1 MTRTH
6 YEIFGVQ
13 RTASREE
20 IRAAYLALVKQH
32 HPDVVGGRAPGTPD
46 TIALLNRC
54 YAVLRDPRKRAQY
67 DAQLLRESNDR
78 QLTPYVR
85 RDLVVQHAHGSQR
98 QWRIPLA
105 IAAIA
110 ALAIVAQLA
119 RATMGESGYA
129 AGGFLSWG
137 REGSDMKLERP
148 LRAADIANQAQ
159 LATTVSTDIA
169 IGVSKHCFDAAR
181 DADDVASAKLCII
194 FDDAFLYWRQ
204 NANDY
209 DAMPLYFR
217 DEITRMRHLDALGGA
232 GDDTDR
238 VLAQLRD
245 LTFRA
250 LLAQLRHDS
259 VSATAVP
266 TPTTSGERGTHRG
279 SEEGTESQNE
289 TIGQENSKQPV
300 FN

>member
-20 IRAAYLALVKQH
+20 IRAAYLLLVKQH
-32 HPDVVGGRAPGTPD
+32 HPDVVGRKAGGTPD

-67 DAQLLRESNDR
+67 DTQLIRDSDGR
-78 QLTPYVR
+78 QLTPYMR
-85 RDLVVQHAHGSQR
+85 RDIIVHRPPTAKRH
-98 QWRIPLA
+98 WRIPLVV
-105 IAAIA
+105 AAIT

-119 RATMGESGYA
+119 HATIADGGLA
-129 AGGFLSWG
+129 AGDVLSWG
-137 REGSDMKLERP
+137 RPVSDVNLERP
-148 LRAADIANQAQ
+148 LRRADIANEAE
-159 LATTVSTDIA
+159 LATTVSADIA
-169 IGVSKHCFDAAR
+169 IGVSKHCFDTAR
-181 DADDVASAKLCII
+181 DRDDVTSAKLCII

-209 DAMPLYFR
+209 DSMPLYFR

-232 GDDTDR
+232 GDDNER

-250 LLAQLRHDS
+250 LLAQLRYDG
-259 VSATAVP
+259 VLAPAVTITASA
-266 TPTTSGERGTHRG
+266 SDRG
-279 SEEGTESQNE
+279 SSGPGVNTKSQNE
-289 TIGQENSKQPV
+289 TASQENSAGPV
-300 FN
+300 SN

>member
-6 YEIFGVQ
+6 YEIFGVE

-20 IRAAYLALVKQH
+20 IRAAYLSLVKQH
-32 HPDVVGGRAPGTPD
+32 HPDVIGAKAGGTPD

-67 DAQLLRESNDR
+67 DTQLVRDSDSR
-78 QLTPYVR
+78 QLAPYVR
-85 RDLVVQHAHGSQR
+85 RDLVVHRAPVPQR
-98 QWRIPLA
+98 HWRIPLA

-119 RATMGESGYA
+119 HATIADGGGFA
-129 AGGFLSWG
+129 AGDFLSWG
-137 REGSDMKLERP
+137 RPVSDVQLERP
-148 LRAADIANQAQ
+148 LRAADIANEAQ
-159 LATTVSTDIA
+159 LATTVSADIA
-169 IGVSKHCFDAAR
+169 IGVSKHCFDTAR
-181 DADDVASAKLCII
+181 ETDDVTSAKLCII

-209 DAMPLYFR
+209 DSMPLYFR

-232 GDDTDR
+232 DENSDR
-238 VLAQLRD
+238 LLAQLRD
-245 LTFRA
+245 VTFRA

-259 VSATAVP
+259 VLAPVAVKAS
-266 TPTTSGERGTHRG
+266 TSDRASLARDVNAK
-279 SEEGTESQNE
+279 SRNE
-289 TIGQENSKQPV
+289 TKPYENSV
-300 FN
+300 ASVSN